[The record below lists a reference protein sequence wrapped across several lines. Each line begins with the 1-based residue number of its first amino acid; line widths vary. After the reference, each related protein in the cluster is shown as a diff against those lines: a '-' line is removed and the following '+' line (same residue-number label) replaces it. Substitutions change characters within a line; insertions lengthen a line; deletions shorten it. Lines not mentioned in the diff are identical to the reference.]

1 MKKILPLAALLF
13 ISAISVN
20 AQDLITKKDGTTI
33 EAKIISVSDNIVEYK
48 RSNYLDGPTFS
59 ISVLDLDTV
68 RYASGDVQKFE
79 NEEAE
84 AVSEKGITLGMKY
97 SEYKHLYNAR
107 DYIYD
112 YKDHYSPVG
121 AGLSSFIFGGVGQMM
136 NGQTLKGIGMLA
148 GTVGLTIAGFFVADK
163 VEDGNKT
170 VLHANGWSV
179 ACWCGALALDVW
191 SIVDAVH
198 VAKIKNLYW
207 RDCEHLMASRSFDI
221 KLRPD
226 LAFVQTG
233 QSLTPTA
240 GMSIAIRF

>member
-1 MKKILPLAALLF
+1 MKIILPLAVLLF
-13 ISAISVN
+13 ISAISAN

-33 EAKIISVSDNIVEYK
+33 DAKIISVSDNIVEYK

-59 ISVLDLDTV
+59 ISVLDLDTI

-79 NEEAE
+79 DKEAE
-84 AVSEKGITLGMKY
+84 AVTEKGITLGMKY
-97 SEYKHLYNAR
+97 SEYKHLYNAH
-107 DYIYD
+107 DYVYD
-112 YKDHYSPVG
+112 YRDHYSPVG

-136 NGQTLKGIGMLA
+136 NGQTLKGIGMLV
-148 GTVGLTIAGFFVADK
+148 GTVGLTIAGFCVCDRVK
-163 VEDGNKT
+163 EGDKT
-170 VLHANGWSV
+170 VLYSNGGSI
-179 ACWCGALALDVW
+179 ACWCGALAIDIW
-191 SIVDAVH
+191 SIIDAVN

-233 QSLTPTA
+233 QGLSPTA
-240 GMSIAIRF
+240 GVVLAIRF